1 MRKCREVPLT
11 ILAAAALLAVGCHD
25 EQERR
30 DCVDANNRIVPDDRC
45 RADSPGTNHYLYS
58 GRSGGRVGDVVVGG
72 STVSGVSR
80 GGFGGHGGEGGAGG
94 EGGGE

>member
-45 RADSPGTNHYLYS
+45 RADSPGRITIYTAAAVVDEWATWWWVAVRY
-58 GRSGGRVGDVVVGG
+58 RV
-72 STVSGVSR
+72 
-80 GGFGGHGGEGGAGG
+80 
-94 EGGGE
+94 